1 MIYLADK
8 DVTEIAKLLNEDLE
22 AISGYF
28 YESELLM
35 NLKKG
40 KTESMLFGTS
50 QRLSKLDTTL
60 QLYYRGEKVYNTD
73 TYKYLGNIVDP
84 ALNLNLD
91 FDQKYR
97 KASARLRLMTKVR
110 SFLNAEAA
118 KKVYEAMV
126 TPVMTYC
133 HLIHSSITKSQ
144 SGKLKSLKSRATE
157 IIGNVDIQDIEN
169 TMKLR
174 SCLFVRKCLEKRL
187 CNVFDDYFQVK
198 EHSQNTR
205 NNNSLLVLP
214 RVKLEYERKTLYF
227 YGAKIYNEL
236 PLAIRK
242 LDKFNEF
249 ESHLK
254 TYFN

>member
-1 MIYLADK
+1 MYCGVPQGTILGPLLFIIFFNDITTQIKNSEIIQYADDTVIYLADK

-97 KASARLRLMTKVR
+97 
-110 SFLNAEAA
+110 
-118 KKVYEAMV
+118 
-126 TPVMTYC
+126 
-133 HLIHSSITKSQ
+133 
-144 SGKLKSLKSRATE
+144 
-157 IIGNVDIQDIEN
+157 
-169 TMKLR
+169 
-174 SCLFVRKCLEKRL
+174 
-187 CNVFDDYFQVK
+187 
-198 EHSQNTR
+198 
-205 NNNSLLVLP
+205 
-214 RVKLEYERKTLYF
+214 
-227 YGAKIYNEL
+227 
-236 PLAIRK
+236 
-242 LDKFNEF
+242 
-249 ESHLK
+249 
-254 TYFN
+254 